1 MKIVHIINNLEIGGG
16 AQALVKDIVK
26 YGKYDHKV
34 ITLEK
39 PSLQFV
45 EIEQLSLLRNPI
57 KSINHIFNSDLI
69 HFHLFPSLYLAPIF
83 FFKKKIYTE
92 HNTYNRRRKYKIFKY
107 IDSFF
112 YSFFIKIFCIS
123 DGTKKALSDW
133 LIGKNFSSKF
143 EVIYNGIDFSV
154 FKRNQNRFINSKEKY
169 HNNQNIVIGM
179 VGSFTEQKY
188 QKLLIE
194 VLADLPINYS
204 LRFAG
209 NGNTFESI
217 QNYTDQIGLK
227 DRVQFCGLI
236 SDIPSFYDD
245 LDIYVHAAHWEGFGL
260 TIIEAI
266 ASGLPVLASNVSG
279 LKEIIEPTYL
289 FNNDEKSN
297 LLKLIEN
304 IFIDITINDLEN
316 LFKNSKEAFDIN
328 MMIQNYESNYELIKN
343 G

>member
-26 YGKYDHKV
+26 YGKYEYKV

-39 PSLQFV
+39 PSLHFA

-83 FFKKKIYTE
+83 FFKKKIFTE
-92 HNTYNRRRKYKIFKY
+92 HNTFNRRRKYKIFKY

-123 DGTKKALSDW
+123 DGTKKALQDW
-133 LIGKNFSSKF
+133 LIGKNINSKL
-143 EVIYNGIDFSV
+143 EIIYNGVDFSV
-154 FKRNQNRFINSKEKY
+154 FKKNKNRFNISKEKY
-169 HNNQNIVIGM
+169 HNNENIVIGM
-179 VGSFTEQKY
+179 VGSFTEQKN
-188 QKLLIE
+188 QKFLIE
-194 VLADLPINYS
+194 VLADLPINFS
-204 LRFAG
+204 IRFAG
-209 NGNTFESI
+209 SGNTLQSV
-217 QNYTDQIGLK
+217 QNYANQISLNE
-227 DRVQFCGLI
+227 RVQFCGLVT
-236 SDIPSFYDD
+236 DITSFYDD

-297 LLKLIEN
+297 LVKLIEN

-328 MMIQNYESNYELIKN
+328 MMVQNYESNYKLIKN

>member
-34 ITLEK
+34 VTLEK
-39 PSLQFV
+39 PSLHFA

-57 KSINHIFNSDLI
+57 KSLNQIFNSDLI

-83 FFKKKIYTE
+83 FFKKKIFTE
-92 HNTYNRRRKYKIFKY
+92 HNTFNRRRKYKIFKY

-123 DGTKKALSDW
+123 VGTKKALKYW
-133 LIGKNFSSKF
+133 LIGKNFKSKI
-143 EVIYNGIDFSV
+143 EVIYNGVDFSV
-154 FKRNQNRFINSKEKY
+154 FKKNEKRFNNSKEKY
-169 HNNQNIVIGM
+169 HNNENIVIGM
-179 VGSFTEQKY
+179 VGSFSEQKN
-188 QKLLIE
+188 QKFLIE
-194 VLADLPINYS
+194 VLADLPINYF

-209 NGNTFESI
+209 NGKTLESI
-217 QNYTDQIGLK
+217 KNYTDQVCLK

-245 LDIYVHAAHWEGFGL
+245 LDIYIHAAHWEGFGL

-297 LLKLIEN
+297 LVKLIEN
-304 IFIDITINDLEN
+304 IFIDKKLIDLEN
-316 LFKNSKEAFDIN
+316 LYKNSKEAFDITV
-328 MMIQNYESNYELIKN
+328 MVKRYESKYKLIKN